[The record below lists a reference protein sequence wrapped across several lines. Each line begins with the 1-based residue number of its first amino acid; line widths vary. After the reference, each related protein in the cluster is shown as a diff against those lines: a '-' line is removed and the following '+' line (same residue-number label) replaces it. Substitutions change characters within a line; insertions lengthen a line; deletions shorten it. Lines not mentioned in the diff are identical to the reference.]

1 MTNII
6 QHPAIVR
13 YLARFDEEAKVIGAA
28 RRLELREEIE
38 SHLTDALE
46 TNATTESIAV
56 VLDQLGTPAEI
67 ISQELDSA
75 PTGQSRVVATTVANP
90 AGRILLL
97 VIAAVAVVWLL
108 LSATPFVFALSAPLP
123 TWLLTTCAAVIV
135 VSVSALVVSIR
146 RLRRK

>member
-1 MTNII
+1 M
-6 QHPAIVR
+6 
-13 YLARFDEEAKVIGAA
+13 ARFDEEAKVIGAA
-28 RRLELREEIE
+28 RRIELREEIE
-38 SHLTDALE
+38 SHLADALE
-46 TNATTESIAV
+46 TNATNEAIAV

-75 PTGQSRVVATTVANP
+75 PSGNSTFIATTVADP

-97 VIAAVAVVWLL
+97 VIAGVAVVWLL
-108 LSATPFVFALSAPLP
+108 LSATPFVLAISAPLP

-135 VSVSALVVSIR
+135 VSVSALIVSIR